1 MPSKNGV
8 LEYWAGIPKP
18 ITPLLLYSNTPGVGW
33 TTRVFSKKAVMK
45 KTCAIIFIL
54 AWTLGVAASA
64 LSADAPPKVRIAYA
78 SRSSSA
84 LPQYMAVQKGFFK
97 AEGLDVEI
105 IQMNPRLGATAV
117 VNGDVS
123 FATPFTSTFR
133 GVLQGLPMKLVFV
146 HIQKGP
152 YYVMVRPEIKDVQQ
166 LKGKKIGVATIRGT
180 DQLVA
185 EEMLQAKGF
194 NPNQLQAVAI
204 GDGPVRMQALVSGAV
219 DAISVAPPHDLMLR
233 KMGYPALA
241 GPPEVGLPSAGMLTS
256 DRLIKETSQL
266 VRRTLKALLRS
277 HHSIWENRQETIQT
291 LIKWLPQPVDIA
303 EHSYDG
309 ELKTLSKDG
318 TMTDAEIEAIIA
330 RVGEKKRP
338 LDEVRD
344 FSFARQ
350 AMKEL
355 QMER

>member
-1 MPSKNGV
+1 MHTAKQALYFLGLLFYTGYWPGTDVNG
-8 LEYWAGIPKP
+8 W
-18 ITPLLLYSNTPGVGW
+18 
-33 TTRVFSKKAVMK
+33 
-45 KTCAIIFIL
+45 CA
-54 AWTLGVAASA
+54 
-64 LSADAPPKVRIAYA
+64 DPPQEVRIAYA

-84 LPQYMAVQKGFFK
+84 MPQYLAQTKGWYK
-97 AEGLDVEI
+97 SEGLNVEL

-123 FATPFTSTFR
+123 FATPFVSTFR
-133 GVLQGLPMKLVFV
+133 GILQGFPMKVVFV
-146 HIQKGP
+146 HLKKGP
-152 YYVMVRPEIKDVQQ
+152 YFVMTRPEIKDVQQ
-166 LKGKKIGVATIRGT
+166 LKGKKLGVATIKGT

-185 EEMLQAKGF
+185 EEMLQTKGF
-194 NPNQLQAVAI
+194 NPNQLQEVDI

-233 KMGYPALA
+233 KMGYPALV

-256 DRLIKETSQL
+256 DRLIKEKPLL
-266 VRRTLKALLRS
+266 VKRTLQALLRS
-277 HHSIWENRQETIQT
+277 HHYILENRQDTIQT
-291 LIKWLPQPVDIA
+291 LIKWLPQPLDIA

-309 ELKTLSKDG
+309 ELKTLSRDG
-318 TMTDAEIEAIIA
+318 IMTDLEIDAIIV

-355 QMER
+355 EAAK

>member
-1 MPSKNGV
+1 MMTVNLAVTLVVAIALGM
-8 LEYWAGIPKP
+8 A
-18 ITPLLLYSNTPGVGW
+18 
-33 TTRVFSKKAVMK
+33 TT
-45 KTCAIIFIL
+45 
-54 AWTLGVAASA
+54 A
-64 LSADAPPKVRIAYA
+64 LSAEAPAKVRIAYA

-133 GVLQGLPMKLVFV
+133 GVLQGFPMKLVFI
-146 HIQKGP
+146 HIKKGP

-166 LKGKKIGVATIRGT
+166 LKGKKIGVATIKGT

-204 GDGPVRMQALVSGAV
+204 GDGPVRMQALISGAV
-219 DAISVAPPHDLMLR
+219 EAVCLAPPHDFMLR
-233 KMGYPALA
+233 KMGYNALV

-256 DRLIKETSQL
+256 DRLIKENPQI
-266 VRRTLKALLRS
+266 VRRTLKALLRA
-277 HHSIWENRQETIQT
+277 HYHIVENRQDAIQT
-291 LIKWLPQPVDIA
+291 LIKWLPQPLDVA
-303 EHSYDG
+303 EHSYDA
-309 ELKTLSKDG
+309 ELKTLNRDG
-318 TMTDAEIEAIIA
+318 TMTDAEIESIIE
-330 RVGEKKRP
+330 RIGEKKRP

-344 FSFARQ
+344 FSFAR
-350 AMKEL
+350 AALKEL
-355 QMER
+355 GR

>member
-1 MPSKNGV
+1 MGNNRRVSGFLIILVGLGLWSV
-8 LEYWAGIPKP
+8 L
-18 ITPLLLYSNTPGVGW
+18 SD
-33 TTRVFSKKAVMK
+33 R
-45 KTCAIIFIL
+45 
-54 AWTLGVAASA
+54 AWSA
-64 LSADAPPKVRIAYA
+64 EQAQRVRIAYA

-84 LPQYMAVQKGFFK
+84 MPLYMALQKGYFK
-97 AEGLDVEI
+97 AEGLEVEI

-133 GVLQGLPMKLVFV
+133 GILQGFPMKLVFI
-146 HIQKGP
+146 HLKKGP
-152 YYVMVRPEIKDVQQ
+152 YFVMVRPEIKDVQQ
-166 LKGKKIGVATIRGT
+166 LKGKKLGVATIKGT

-204 GDGPVRMQALVSGAV
+204 GDGPVRMQALVGGAV
-219 DAISVAPPHDLMLR
+219 DAVCVAPPHDLMLR

-256 DRLIKETSQL
+256 DRLIKENPQV

-277 HHSIWENRQETIQT
+277 HQYILENRQDTIQT
-291 LIKWLPQPVDIA
+291 LIKWLPQPIDIA
-303 EHSYDG
+303 EHSYDN
-309 ELKTLSKDG
+309 ELKTLSRDG
-318 TMTDAEIEAIIA
+318 IMTDAEIEAIIA

-355 QMER
+355 EMGK

>member
-1 MPSKNGV
+1 V
-8 LEYWAGIPKP
+8 DGI
-18 ITPLLLYSNTPGVGW
+18 SVGK
-33 TTRVFSKKAVMK
+33 VFIWSIVALAVG
-45 KTCAIIFIL
+45 L
-54 AWTLGVAASA
+54 ASA
-64 LSADAPPKVRIAYA
+64 DRAMGADAPARVRIAYA

-84 LPQYMAVQKGFFK
+84 MPLYMALQKGYFK

-117 VNGDVS
+117 VNGDVA

-133 GVLQGLPMKLVFV
+133 AILQGFPMKLVF
-146 HIQKGP
+146 INLKKGP

-194 NPNQLQAVAI
+194 NPSQLQAVAI
-204 GDGPVRMQALVSGAV
+204 GDGPLRMQALISGAV
-219 DAISVAPPHDLMLR
+219 DAISVAPPHDLMLK
-233 KMGYPALA
+233 KMGYPALV

-256 DRLIKETSQL
+256 DRLIKENPQL
-266 VRRTLKALLRS
+266 VKRTLKALLRS
-277 HHSIWENRQETIQT
+277 HRYILDNRQETIQT
-291 LIKWLPQPVDIA
+291 LIKWLPQPVEIA
-303 EHSYDG
+303 EHSYDS
-309 ELKTLSKDG
+309 ELKTLSRDG
-318 TMTDAEIEAIIA
+318 IMTDAEIEGIIA
-330 RVGEKKRP
+330 RVGDKKRP

-355 QMER
+355 DAGR

>member
-1 MPSKNGV
+1 MLASNRATVV
-8 LEYWAGIPKP
+8 LPAM
-18 ITPLLLYSNTPGVGW
+18 
-33 TTRVFSKKAVMK
+33 FAV
-45 KTCAIIFIL
+45 AL
-54 AWTLGVAASA
+54 VLGVAAPVFSA
-64 LSADAPPKVRIAYA
+64 EAPQKVRIAYA

-84 LPQYMAVQKGFFK
+84 MPQYMALQRGYFK

-133 GVLQGLPMKLVFV
+133 GVLQGFPMKLVFI
-146 HIQKGP
+146 HLKKGP
-152 YYVMVRPEIKDVQQ
+152 YYVMVRPDIKDVQQ
-166 LKGKKIGVATIRGT
+166 LKGKRIGVATIKGT

-194 NPNQLQAVAI
+194 NPNLLQAVAI
-204 GDGPVRMQALVSGAV
+204 GDGPVRMQALISGAV
-219 DAISVAPPHDLMLR
+219 EAICVAPPHDLMLK

-256 DRLIKETSQL
+256 DRLIKENSQV
-266 VRRTLKALLRS
+266 VRRTLKALLRA
-277 HHSIWENRQETIQT
+277 HLYILENRQDTIQT
-291 LIKWLPQPVDIA
+291 LIKWLPQPLDIA

-309 ELKTLSKDG
+309 ELKTLSRDG
-318 TMTDAEIEAIIA
+318 TMTDAEIETIIA

-355 QMER
+355 EAGK

>member
-1 MPSKNGV
+1 MK
-8 LEYWAGIPKP
+8 KP
-18 ITPLLLYSNTPGVGW
+18 IYSW
-33 TTRVFSKKAVMK
+33 LSIF
-45 KTCAIIFIL
+45 CAGL
-54 AWTLGVAASA
+54 GLTLGVRA
-64 LSADAPPKVRIAYA
+64 LAADAPQKVRIAYA

-84 LPQYMAVQKGFFK
+84 MPQYMAQSKGFFK
-97 AEGLDVEI
+97 AEGLDVEL

-117 VNGDVS
+117 VNGDVT

-133 GVLQGLPMKLVFV
+133 GILQGFPMKLVFI
-146 HIQKGP
+146 HIKKGP

-166 LKGKKIGVATIRGT
+166 LKGKKLGVATIKGT

-194 NPNQLQAVAI
+194 NPNLLQAVAI

-219 DAISVAPPHDLMLR
+219 DAICVAPPHDFMLR
-233 KMGYPALA
+233 KLGYTALA

-256 DRLIKETSQL
+256 DRLIRENPLL
-266 VRRTLKALLRS
+266 VRRALKSLLRA
-277 HHSIWENRQETIQT
+277 HYYIMENRQETIQ
-291 LIKWLPQPVDIA
+291 LSIKWLPQALEVA

-309 ELKTLSKDG
+309 ELKLLNRDG
-318 TMTDAEIEAIIA
+318 TMTDGEIESIIA

-344 FSFARQ
+344 FSFARE
-350 AMKEL
+350 ALKEL
-355 QMER
+355 NLK

>member
-1 MPSKNGV
+1 MSASNRASVFLSLLFPVAFV
-8 LEYWAGIPKP
+8 LGIAAP
-18 ITPLLLYSNTPGVGW
+18 I
-33 TTRVFSKKAVMK
+33 FSAE
-45 KTCAIIFIL
+45 
-54 AWTLGVAASA
+54 
-64 LSADAPPKVRIAYA
+64 APQKVRIAYA

-84 LPQYMAVQKGFFK
+84 MPQYMALQKGYFK
-97 AEGLDVEI
+97 GEGLEVEI

-133 GVLQGLPMKLVFV
+133 GVLQGFPMKLVFI
-146 HIQKGP
+146 HLKKGP
-152 YYVMVRPEIKDVQQ
+152 YYVMVRPDIKDVQQ
-166 LKGKKIGVATIRGT
+166 LKGKRIGVATIKGT

-194 NPNQLQAVAI
+194 NPNLLQAVAI
-204 GDGPVRMQALVSGAV
+204 GDGPVRMQALISGAV
-219 DAISVAPPHDLMLR
+219 EAICVAPPHDLMLK

-256 DRLIKETSQL
+256 DRLIKENPQV
-266 VRRTLKALLRS
+266 VRRTLKALLRA
-277 HHSIWENRQETIQT
+277 HLYILDNRQETIQT
-291 LIKWLPQPVDIA
+291 LIKWLPQPLDIA

-318 TMTDAEIEAIIA
+318 TMTDAEIETIIA

-355 QMER
+355 EAGK

>member
-1 MPSKNGV
+1 MDKKGRAS
-8 LEYWAGIPKP
+8 LF
-18 ITPLLLYSNTPGVGW
+18 LL
-33 TTRVFSKKAVMK
+33 
-45 KTCAIIFIL
+45 IL
-54 AWTLGVAASA
+54 AALGLWFVPSGQAWSA
-64 LSADAPPKVRIAYA
+64 EQAQRVRIAYA

-84 LPQYMAVQKGFFK
+84 MPLYMALQRGYFK
-97 AEGLDVEI
+97 AEGLEVEI

-133 GVLQGLPMKLVFV
+133 GILQGFPMKLVFI
-146 HIQKGP
+146 HLKKGP
-152 YYVMVRPEIKDVQQ
+152 YFVMVRPEIKEVQQ
-166 LKGKKIGVATIRGT
+166 LKGKKLGVATIKGT

-185 EEMLQAKGF
+185 EELLQAKGF

-219 DAISVAPPHDLMLR
+219 DAVCVAPPHDLMLR
-233 KMGYPALA
+233 KMGYPAIA

-256 DRLIKETSQL
+256 DRLIKENPQV

-277 HHSIWENRQETIQT
+277 HQYILENRQDTIQT
-291 LIKWLPQPVDIA
+291 LIKWLPQPLDIA
-303 EHSYDG
+303 EHSYDN
-309 ELKTLSKDG
+309 ELKTLSRDG
-318 TMTDAEIEAIIA
+318 IMTDAEIDAIIA

-355 QMER
+355 EK